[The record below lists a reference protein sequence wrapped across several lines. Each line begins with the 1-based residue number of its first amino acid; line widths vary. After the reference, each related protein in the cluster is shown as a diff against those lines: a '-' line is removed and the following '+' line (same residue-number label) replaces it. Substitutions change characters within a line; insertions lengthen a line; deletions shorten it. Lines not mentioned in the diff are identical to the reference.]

1 MLGKILMM
9 NNFRKQ
15 HVDWYCICKLTG
27 DTINHLLLHSAVA
40 RVSGQLFVWNFM
52 GYAQNGN

>member
-27 DTINHLLLHSAVA
+27 DTINHLLHGAVA